1 MVKKMKGKNSDLNS
15 QSATPPFDL
24 LLKGGQVIDPK
35 RGTMQLADVAIA
47 GGRIALVERDISPAK
62 AKRVLAVGG
71 YYVTPG
77 LIDMHVHVYPSHFS
91 WGLVADA
98 HSFRSGVTTMVDAG
112 SGGVSNFLDF
122 KERVIDQSKTRIL
135 AYLNVVDNG
144 MGGEWEQDVSRM
156 VPEATAALA
165 QAYSD
170 LIVGVKAAHYW
181 TSKPWDATHAPWDNV
196 ERAVRA
202 GELCHKPV
210 MVDFWPRPP
219 ERSYADLILHK
230 MRPGDIHTH
239 VFGQHFPIID
249 EAGIVNPVLFQARK
263 RGLIFDVG
271 HGAGSFWFRHAVR
284 AVAQGFTPDSIST
297 DLHTHN
303 INGPVLNTLTTMSKF
318 LNMGLSLQEVI
329 YRTTI
334 TPAQEIRHPELG
346 TLDVGAEA
354 DVAVIALQEGDFVF
368 ADCGKA
374 KMLGSK
380 RLECVLTV
388 RRGEVVYDP
397 KGLTMPEWEKAPAEY
412 WAYKPPTGA

>member
-1 MVKKMKGKNSDLNS
+1 MRKESSKPDT
-15 QSATPPFDL
+15 QSAETQFDL

-35 RGTMQLADVAIA
+35 RGTTRIADVAIS
-47 GGRIALVERDISPAK
+47 GSRIALVDKDIPPAR
-62 AKRVLAVGG
+62 AKKVLAVGG

-77 LIDMHVHVYPSHFS
+77 LIDMHVHVYPSHFDL
-91 WGLVADA
+91 GLVADA

-112 SGGVSNFLDF
+112 SGGVANFLDF
-122 KERVIDQSKTRIL
+122 KERVVDKSRTRVL
-135 AYLNVVDNG
+135 VYLNVVDNG
-144 MGGEWEQDVSRM
+144 MGGDWEQDVSRM
-156 VPEATAALA
+156 VSEATAALA
-165 QAYSD
+165 RAYPE
-170 LIVGVKAAHYW
+170 LIVGIKAAHYW

-202 GELCHKPV
+202 GELCQKPI

-284 AVAQGFTPDSIST
+284 AIAQGFIPDSIST
-297 DLHTHN
+297 DLHIKN
-303 INGPVLNTLTTMSKF
+303 VNGPVLNTLTTMSKF
-318 LNMGLSLQEVI
+318 LSMGLPLQEVI
-329 YRTTI
+329 YRTTL
-334 TPAQEIRHPELG
+334 TPAQEIGHPELG

-354 DVAVIALQEGDFVF
+354 DVAVIALLEGDFVF
-368 ADCGKA
+368 TDCGKA
-374 KMLGSK
+374 KMCGNK

-388 RRGEVVYDP
+388 RRGEIVYDP
-397 KGLTMPEWEKAPAEY
+397 QGLSMPEWEKAPAEY

>member
-1 MVKKMKGKNSDLNS
+1 MRKESSKPDT
-15 QSATPPFDL
+15 QSAETQFDL
-24 LLKGGQVIDPK
+24 LLKGGQVVDPK
-35 RGTMQLADVAIA
+35 RGTTRIADVAIS
-47 GGRIALVERDISPAK
+47 GSRIALVEQNIPPAR
-62 AKRVLAVGG
+62 AKKVLAVGG

-77 LIDMHVHVYPSHFS
+77 LIDMHVHVYPSHFDL
-91 WGLVADA
+91 GLVADA

-112 SGGVSNFLDF
+112 SGGVANFLDF
-122 KERVIDQSKTRIL
+122 KERVVDKSRTRVL
-135 AYLNVVDNG
+135 VYLNVVDNG
-144 MGGEWEQDVSRM
+144 MGGDWEQDVSRM

-165 QAYSD
+165 RAYPE
-170 LIVGVKAAHYW
+170 LIVGIKAAHYW

-202 GELCHKPV
+202 GELCQKPI

-219 ERSYADLILHK
+219 ERSYADLLLKK

-284 AVAQGFTPDSIST
+284 AVAQGFIPDSIST
-297 DLHTHN
+297 DLHIKN
-303 INGPVLNTLTTMSKF
+303 VNGPVLNTLTTMSKF
-318 LNMGLSLQEVI
+318 LNMGLPLQEAI
-329 YRTTI
+329 YRTTL
-334 TPAQEIRHPELG
+334 TPAQEIGHPELG

-368 ADCGKA
+368 TDCGKA
-374 KMLGSK
+374 KMCGNK

-388 RRGEVVYDP
+388 RRGEIVYDSQ
-397 KGLTMPEWEKAPAEY
+397 GLSMPEWEKAPAEY
-412 WAYKPPTGA
+412 WAYKPPTG

>member
-1 MVKKMKGKNSDLNS
+1 MRKESSKPDT
-15 QSATPPFDL
+15 QSAETQFDL

-35 RGTMQLADVAIA
+35 RGTTRIADVAIS
-47 GGRIALVERDISPAK
+47 GSRIALVDQDIPPAR
-62 AKRVLAVGG
+62 AKKVLAVGG

-77 LIDMHVHVYPSHFS
+77 LIDMHVHVYPSHFDL
-91 WGLVADA
+91 GLVADA

-112 SGGVSNFLDF
+112 SGGVANFLDF
-122 KERVIDQSKTRIL
+122 KERVVDKSRTRVL
-135 AYLNVVDNG
+135 VYLNVVDNG
-144 MGGEWEQDVSRM
+144 MGGDWEQDVSRM

-165 QAYSD
+165 RAYPE
-170 LIVGVKAAHYW
+170 LIVGIKAAHYW

-202 GELCHKPV
+202 GELAQKPV

-284 AVAQGFTPDSIST
+284 AVAQGFIPDSIST
-297 DLHTHN
+297 DLHIKN
-303 INGPVLNTLTTMSKF
+303 VNGPVLNTLTTMSKF
-318 LNMGLSLQEVI
+318 LNMGLPLQEVI
-329 YRTTI
+329 YRTTL
-334 TPAQEIRHPELG
+334 TPAQEIGHPELG

-368 ADCGKA
+368 TDCGKA
-374 KMLGSK
+374 KMCGNK

-388 RRGEVVYDP
+388 RRGEIVYDSQ
-397 KGLTMPEWEKAPAEY
+397 GLSMPEWEKAPAEY
-412 WAYKPPTGA
+412 WAYKPPTG